1 MKYSDNVK
9 TAAVEVAAR
18 LGASESARIFGT
30 SPSIVSGWAKVTGVV
45 PLLINSVITLA
56 PSVEEEVLVMSQSRT
71 LQYTADHFE
80 IPLTKVV
87 YLRKK
92 AKAAGRIVHKL
103 GNLYS

>member
-1 MKYSDNVK
+1 
-9 TAAVEVAAR
+9 
-18 LGASESARIFGT
+18 
-30 SPSIVSGWAKVTGVV
+30 
-45 PLLINSVITLA
+45 
-56 PSVEEEVLVMSQSRT
+56 MSQSRT